1 MQALALRKLVKH
13 GALSKQQGA
22 ASRRLHRTLST
33 RLLARL
39 ARSSAMKVTVAL
51 RCASVLRPS
60 LPTTTT
66 WGGEE
71 ACLWPAV

>member
-1 MQALALRKLVKH
+1 
-13 GALSKQQGA
+13 
-22 ASRRLHRTLST
+22 LST

-60 LPTTTT
+60 LPTTTI
-66 WGGEE
+66 WGGERVKRGLNE
-71 ACLWPAV
+71 SDASQSLVP